1 MAAESAVDLD
11 RVGFEYRRGLVPV
24 VDAATFGIA
33 YGAVTCLFGPSG
45 SGKSTLLALIG
56 RLVRPTRGQVSW
68 YAPDGRAGHPRFAWV
83 TQAANTVPSLTVLEN
98 VALGPLAR
106 GGPVVGSYGRAEAAI
121 SSVGL
126 LGLEGRGVATVS
138 GGQAQRVAIAR
149 ALASDADIL
158 LADEPTANLD
168 ARATEVVLD
177 AFGLAAGAGVAVV
190 VASHDATVM
199 EFATT
204 CIEVR
209 GGSCRVVR

>member
-1 MAAESAVDLD
+1 MTAESAVDLD
-11 RVGFEYRRGLVPV
+11 RVGFEYRRGLAPV
-24 VDAATFGIA
+24 VDAATFSIA

-56 RLVRPTRGQVSW
+56 RLVRPTRGRVSLHV
-68 YAPDGRAGHPRFAWV
+68 PSGRGEPRFAWV
-83 TQAANTVPSLTVLEN
+83 TQAANTVPSLTVREN

-106 GGPVVGSYGRAEAAI
+106 GGSVAGSYSRADAAI
-121 SSVGL
+121 ASVGL
-126 LGLEGRGVATVS
+126 LGLEARGIATVS

-149 ALASDADIL
+149 ALASDADVL

-168 ARATEVVLD
+168 ARATELVLE

-199 EFATT
+199 GFATT
-204 CIEVR
+204 RIEVR
-209 GGSCRVVR
+209 GGSCRVVC